1 MNRGKLKLYFKIIL
15 NYILG
20 YVNILVEGYF
30 VEKFINICN
39 KQKIFLWNLKRS
51 KTTIIYANV
60 SIKDFKKLKPIA
72 QKTKCKIKIKSK
84 KGLPFIF
91 NKYKKRKIFVIALA
105 MVLITIF
112 TLSKFIWNI
121 EVIGNE
127 KINADEIIQIAN
139 ENNLKIGKFKNKV
152 DTKKIIN
159 KLRLER
165 DDIAWIGIEIKGT
178 NAIIKIVESIPKP
191 NIIDDEEFCNIVATK
206 DAIIK
211 KISAQNGTP
220 VVKEGEIVKKGT
232 VLIAGWLEGKYTG
245 TRYVHATGS
254 VQGKVWY
261 TQKERIYFKQQ
272 KKEQT
277 GNVEN
282 KYSLN
287 INNFKINF
295 NKGVS
300 KFKNYDTIETNK
312 KVKLFSNFYL
322 PIELIKITN
331 TEVNITDI
339 TYTLEEAKNIGI
351 EKAKQELNNKI
362 ENLNNILSIQIND
375 SQTSEYIEVE
385 VTYEMLENIGTKEKI
400 VF

>member
-1 MNRGKLKLYFKIIL
+1 MYLKILL

-20 YVNILVEGYF
+20 YVNIKVEGF
-30 VEKFINICN
+30 FIERFINICIS
-39 KQKIFLWNLKRS
+39 KKILLWNIKRKKS
-51 KTTIIYANV
+51 TIMYAN
-60 SIKDFKKLKPIA
+60 IGINDYKKLKPIA
-72 QKTKCKIKIKSK
+72 KKTKSKISIQNK
-84 KGLPFIF
+84 KGLPFVVH
-91 NKYKKRKIFVIALA
+91 KYRKRKIFVGLLAVIFIALFV
-105 MVLITIF
+105 M
-112 TLSKFIWNI
+112 SKFIWNI